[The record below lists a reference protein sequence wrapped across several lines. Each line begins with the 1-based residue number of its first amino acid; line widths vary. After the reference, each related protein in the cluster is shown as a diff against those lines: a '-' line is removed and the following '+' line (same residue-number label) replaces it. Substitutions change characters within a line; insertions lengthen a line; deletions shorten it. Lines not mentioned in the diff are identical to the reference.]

1 MNTKTLKFSILVL
14 LVAVVGGI
22 NPIQLRA
29 GDASQPAEKK
39 EASAKKPTVL
49 PFQGKVKAVDQ
60 TARTISVGERVFQI
74 TPETKIT
81 RDDQPATLADTAA
94 GDKVAGAYRKADDGK
109 LHVTMIR
116 LGVDPQ
122 KDKAKDKKADTK
134 KEM

>member
-39 EASAKKPTVL
+39 ETSAKKPTVL
-49 PFQGKVKAVDQ
+49 PFQGKVKSVDQ
-60 TARTISVGERVFQI
+60 TARTIAVGERVFQI

-81 RDDQPATLADTAA
+81 RDDQPATLADAVA

-116 LGVDPQ
+116 LGVETE
-122 KDKAKDKKADTK
+122 KDKAKNKKAETK